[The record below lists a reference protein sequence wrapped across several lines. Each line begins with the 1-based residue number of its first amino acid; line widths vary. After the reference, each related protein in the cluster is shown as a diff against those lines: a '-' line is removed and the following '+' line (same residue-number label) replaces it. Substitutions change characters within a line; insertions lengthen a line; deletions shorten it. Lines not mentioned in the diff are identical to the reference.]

1 TSTGRSCDGYEAEA
15 LTRGPAYSSPRTSLS
30 VNAPNSGESRYL
42 QFFVEKTLSS
52 FQAFFPDD
60 LWHTRALQLAQSE
73 SSIRHGLVALASY
86 HHEYLHQQGS
96 GSSEFA
102 LSQYNMAIKELTRCS
117 DGTSRHPEPHLQV
130 LSCLIFISIEILRGK
145 IKSAINLFK
154 HGCEM
159 MWQLRRT
166 QASRLRLGTDV
177 ERTFYLAEAF
187 FKRLAVQISMVCFYH
202 VPTLKNDIDSDYEK
216 LVGDVSPELSTA
228 FHARSSNSD
237 FGSSFNFR
245 TLVAARE
252 TLLNIIIRSSMQS
265 ELRSDRI
272 CYAEQIQQWIQSFNS
287 LVARLSTQ
295 SLSNAEK
302 RGIALLELHKR
313 NLSLNLAGLSHDTE
327 SMDEDF
333 FWDQYV
339 ADFEEMIPYAAVAVG
354 LDTDDT
360 DSGDS
365 NKASW
370 HMEIGVTPVLFQL
383 IARCRDPLVRRK
395 AIAIM
400 LADQM
405 QEGVW
410 NSFLAARVAKI
421 LVEVEENGKEVLSGD
436 EIHVARRVRTVQVQL
451 ASGDRQAKVQYA
463 NRYGSLEH
471 YISW

>member
-1 TSTGRSCDGYEAEA
+1 TSTGRRCDGYEPEV
-15 LTRGPAYSSPRTSLS
+15 LTRGPGYSSPQASLS
-30 VNAPNSGESRYL
+30 INAPNSGESRYI
-42 QFFVEKTLSS
+42 QFFVEKTLLS

-60 LWHTRALQLAQSE
+60 LWHTQALQVAQSE
-73 SSIRHGLVALASY
+73 SCIRHGLVALASY
-86 HHEYLHQQGS
+86 HNDYLHQQGS
-96 GSSEFA
+96 ERSEFA

-117 DGTSRHPEPHLQV
+117 DGTSRYPEPHLQV
-130 LSCLIFISIEILRGK
+130 LSCLIFISIEILCGK

-159 MWQLRRT
+159 MWQLKRT
-166 QASRLRLGTDV
+166 QASRLRSGTAA

-187 FKRLAVQISMVCFYH
+187 FKRLAVQISM
-202 VPTLKNDIDSDYEK
+202 

-237 FGSSFNFR
+237 FPSSFNFK

-252 TLLNIIIRSSMQS
+252 ALLNIIIRSSMQS

-295 SLSNAEK
+295 SLSKAEK

-327 SMDEDF
+327 SMDDDF

-354 LDTDDT
+354 LDTDDA
-360 DSGDS
+360 DSEDS
-365 NKASW
+365 SKPSW

-421 LVEVEENGKEVLSGD
+421 LVEVEENGKKVLSGE
-436 EIHVARRVRTVQVQL
+436 EIHVTRRVRTVQVQL
-451 ASGDRQAKVQYA
+451 ESGDRQARVQYA
-463 NRYGSLEH
+463 NKYASLERF
-471 YISW
+471 ISW

>member
-1 TSTGRSCDGYEAEA
+1 TSTGRRCDGYGAEVS
-15 LTRGPAYSSPRTSLS
+15 TRGLGYRNSRPSLS
-30 VNAPNSGESRYL
+30 VNAPNSGESLYL
-42 QFFVEKTLSS
+42 QFFVEKTLLS
-52 FQAFFPDD
+52 FQAFFPDE

-86 HHEYLHQQGS
+86 HHGYVHQQGS
-96 GSSEFA
+96 ESSEFA
-102 LSQYNMAIKELTRCS
+102 LSQYNMAIKELTRCA

-130 LSCLIFISIEILRGK
+130 LACLIFISIEILRGK
-145 IKSAINLFK
+145 IKSAINLFQ
-154 HGCEM
+154 HGCQM
-159 MWQLRRT
+159 MWQLKRT
-166 QASRLRLGTDV
+166 QASRLRSGSEM

-187 FKRLAVQISMVCFYH
+187 FRRLAVQISMVCFYH
-202 VPTLKNDIDSDYEK
+202 VPKLKSDTDSSEGK

-237 FGSSFNFR
+237 FPSPFNFR
-245 TLVAARE
+245 NLVVARE

-287 LVARLSTQ
+287 LVSRLSIQ
-295 SLSNAEK
+295 SLSKAEK

-313 NLSLNLAGLSHDTE
+313 NLSLNLAGMAHDTE
-327 SMDEDF
+327 SMDDDF

-354 LDTDDT
+354 LDTYDT
-360 DSGDS
+360 DFGDS
-365 NKASW
+365 SKASW

-421 LVEVEENGKEVLSGD
+421 LVEVEENGKQVLSGH
-436 EIHVARRVRTVQVQL
+436 EIHVTRRVRTVQVQL
-451 ASGDRQAKVQYA
+451 ESGDRQAKVQYA